1 MNEIMPLQPP
11 QKVAPKISG
20 PSVAL
25 LVVLE
30 GGALQ
35 EAAKLT
41 WMLSHVVEDWDTWLK
56 AMSAAQRANPN
67 SRLAV
72 RDTPDP
78 PSHDSI
84 LRGHIVSGEATL
96 ANSQFQ
102 NLCDKVTPFVATAT
116 RAQIKYEILKLLA
129 AFPTRDDLTAYTAIL
144 VEESVS
150 EEPSWL
156 ELAMACRE
164 VRRNC
169 RFRLSIAEV
178 LEALNEVHGKAVSTA
193 RMIRLPKYVTALK
206 QCLADLTTYLAE
218 VERLRPTPLEQ
229 ALVDCGCFVCGDR
242 GRHYVVDGA
251 KCFAGPFTT
260 ETEAW
265 SWLEGHAEA
274 ICKGLL

>member
-1 MNEIMPLQPP
+1 
-11 QKVAPKISG
+11 
-20 PSVAL
+20 
-25 LVVLE
+25 
-30 GGALQ
+30 
-35 EAAKLT
+35 
-41 WMLSHVVEDWDTWLK
+41 
-56 AMSAAQRANPN
+56 
-67 SRLAV
+67 
-72 RDTPDP
+72 
-78 PSHDSI
+78 
-84 LRGHIVSGEATL
+84 
-96 ANSQFQ
+96 
-102 NLCDKVTPFVATAT
+102 
-116 RAQIKYEILKLLA
+116 
-129 AFPTRDDLTAYTAIL
+129 
-144 VEESVS
+144 
-150 EEPSWL
+150 
-156 ELAMACRE
+156 MACRC
-164 VRRNC
+164 NC